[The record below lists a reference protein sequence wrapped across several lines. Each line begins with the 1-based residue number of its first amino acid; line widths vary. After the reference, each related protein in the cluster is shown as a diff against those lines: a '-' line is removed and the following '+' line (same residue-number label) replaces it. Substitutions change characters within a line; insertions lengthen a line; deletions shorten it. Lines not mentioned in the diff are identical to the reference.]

1 MLYAALAISL
11 RHQTRHQLDVAIV
24 PRPDWA
30 CGLGIL
36 AAITWTLLTA
46 VYSGDPHGKA
56 IVFLNWLP
64 KNLCTKMH
72 LCADRVAAQG
82 NIVLEAQCAS

>member
-1 MLYAALAISL
+1 MCRLILYAAVIMLYAALAISL
-11 RHQTRHQLDVAIV
+11 RHQTKQQLDVAIV

-46 VYSGDPHGKA
+46 VYSGDFAGQWVASCVPPKA
-56 IVFLNWLP
+56 SQI
-64 KNLCTKMH
+64 
-72 LCADRVAAQG
+72 
-82 NIVLEAQCAS
+82 